1 MDSVRL
7 EDLLFGVPV
16 AGVAMVSLVI
26 ALLEVRR
33 DSTSRDPEVISIAG
47 GFALFC
53 GLCALVLCTG
63 WVNFIPEPR

>member
-1 MDSVRL
+1 MDSVRA
-7 EDLLFGVPV
+7 EDLIFGVPV
-16 AGVAMVSLVI
+16 AGVAVVSLMI

-33 DSTSRDPEVISIAG
+33 STQTRDPEVISIAG

-63 WVNFIPEPR
+63 LINLIPEPR